1 MAALDGLLLS
11 SSCLL
16 KLDFVEREEKE
27 KELKML
33 QQQSGANF
41 NLSGFGVE
49 EIIDS

>member
-1 MAALDGLLLS
+1 MAALDGLLL

-33 QQQSGANF
+33 QQSGANF